1 LRRRFACGILGRME
15 PLSRAVARVRT
26 AARKAYDLRA
36 ERLSVLS
43 KHPLSG
49 AADVRDV
56 RDARDVVTVSKRRK
70 LPSWERA
77 SNAKFL
83 LDHAKGAEVLAWA
96 NRVVELD
103 DGLVAAWEEFEAAQ
117 KAALALAFGA
127 DAPLFGLEWDAG
139 FATEV
144 KP

>member
-1 LRRRFACGILGRME
+1 ME
-15 PLSRAVARVRT
+15 PLSDAVARVRT

-36 ERLSVLS
+36 ERLSALG
-43 KHPLSG
+43 KHPLGG
-49 AADVRDV
+49 AADVRD
-56 RDARDVVTVSKRRK
+56 ARDIVAVSKRRK

-77 SNAKFL
+77 SNAKLL

-103 DGLVAAWEEFEAAQ
+103 DALIAAWAKFEAAQ
-117 KAALALAFGA
+117 TAALALAFGA